1 MYYSPFNYIIRNIF
15 NNPFFNIRIKTT
27 QYFLKATPTINM
39 KMNIQLLD
47 VVWQITLFFSFR
59 NLCLETVNRFIDYE
73 WKCDFGL
80 DTEKNILQSGRFF
93 KIIFIILSQFIFL
106 ICRNWV
112 SNLFT
117 FVKDVLS
124 INSNRIT
131 FEIVPI

>member
-1 MYYSPFNYIIRNIF
+1 MYYSPFNHIIRNIF

-27 QYFLKATPTINM
+27 QYFLKATQTINM

-80 DTEKNILQSGRFF
+80 DTEKKILQNGRIF

-106 ICRNWV
+106 ICRN
-112 SNLFT
+112 
-117 FVKDVLS
+117 
-124 INSNRIT
+124 
-131 FEIVPI
+131 